1 MLSLEFAPS
10 RSAYAHRV
18 AVDGQRP
25 APSAQR
31 PVAPERNQKHA
42 ATHGGRSGVVLREGQ
57 LIAENTDGQEFLT
70 ALRGVTDPL
79 GQRLVVFDA
88 GGAARTI
95 AVERP
100 RLPAQLR

>member
-1 MLSLEFAPS
+1 M
-10 RSAYAHRV
+10 V
-18 AVDGQRP
+18 AVLVHVDGLAKSDRLIG
-25 APSAQR
+25 A
-31 PVAPERNQKHA
+31 VNC
-42 ATHGGRSGVVLREGQ
+42 VVLREGQ